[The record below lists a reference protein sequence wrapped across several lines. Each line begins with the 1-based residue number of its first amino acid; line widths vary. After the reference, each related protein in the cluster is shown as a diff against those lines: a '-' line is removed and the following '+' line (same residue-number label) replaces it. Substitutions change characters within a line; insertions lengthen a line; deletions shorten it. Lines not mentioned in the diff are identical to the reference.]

1 MVDKIDPTNQTSVEY
16 GQSLLERKYQKE
28 AEFAEGARKDRKI
41 NYAMQVLG
49 GVDSLIKDRAR
60 RNMEERNNELTQQI
74 IREEAEFNKLQK
86 EYNDQ
91 AAWRE
96 SNDPYAYATKK
107 AKEDLAE
114 VWKLR
119 LNEGLYG
126 DVEKEYQNS
135 VIALADNYYNKYQEN
150 KISALPFETK
160 EEYTAELRAMLNKQA
175 PSGLLDIALRGV
187 GFRGNK
193 QEELATKIGDV
204 QDTYKDSLRDRP
216 GVKGEAVELSD
227 EAKLALIQSP
237 KQPSSKVSEIKV
249 KGKDTTV
256 NRITDPETG
265 EVTYTDIFGKKLT
278 ELDDLNIPLTR
289 DEINRKLVDI
299 TKRYNARYGQ
309 SQTATIHSAIDNPNS
324 PYYDLRLADELRL
337 NGLFINTFNVDTKSL
352 TLKGQI
358 KDDISTIDKEGQF
371 NNEKILEKQTT
382 LKNRYALTYQ
392 LLKNGGTQEMYDN
405 FLTRVADDAIRIQ
418 QRGIVNENG
427 ILQPV
432 EEAEALRLSHQ
443 HHAAQG
449 ITKQSKSAGLLGRK
463 TEEFYV
469 YNYQPLNINQF
480 DSEVPVQINRDKE
493 GKPDSPEQ
501 INRDT
506 EEVINSEEFQSK
518 TPKEQKAILQNAKEQ
533 GADINP
539 EILGPPRPTI
549 DEVDAGLKR
558 PRDDS
563 LRPDGTK
570 KDPTGFLGPIRN
582 NVTGEVMS
590 EVSMGIGPK
599 DNQTLIPLLVPTLT
613 EEEIETL
620 QNMELEGNVD
630 NIPQSIKDKAIRHAQ
645 EREEKGL
652 SPFYGSDDFL
662 PLTGDDS
669 FDANRTAD
677 EMLLADEGPT
687 VQEAQEYLDREK
699 EMLSPDRPEFREL
712 TREEL
717 TQQRQEKAE
726 ADTLRR
732 KEKAEADTLRRQEE
746 RDARLSD
753 EDKTRLT
760 KEKEI
765 KDNIKES
772 VKTFLNND
780 PEMNRIKMYA
790 DGTLNK
796 NSKPKANT
804 SLGKALAKY
813 GLENM
818 SREEIKEW
826 LADRIIKTAYS
837 PSDVRAELDKGNPVF
852 VGDYRDVTGG

>member
-16 GQSLLERKYQKE
+16 GQSLLERKYKQEEK
-28 AEFAEGARKDRKI
+28 FAEEARKDRKI

-60 RNMEERNNELTQQI
+60 RNMLERNSEISQQI

-86 EYNDQ
+86 EYKEQ
-91 AAWRE
+91 AVWRE

-107 AKEDLAE
+107 AKEDLSE

-135 VIALADNYYNKYQEN
+135 VIALADNYYNKYQKN

-160 EEYTAELRAMLNKQA
+160 EAYTAELRAMLNKQA

-193 QEELATKIGDV
+193 QEELATKIGNV
-204 QDTYKDSLRDRP
+204 QKTYEDSLRDRP

-249 KGKDTTV
+249 KGQATTV

-278 ELDDLNIPLTR
+278 ELDDLNIPLTKN
-289 DEINRKLVDI
+289 EINRKLVYI
-299 TKRYNARYGQ
+299 TKRYNARYGP

-324 PYYDLRLADELRL
+324 PYHDLRLADELRL
-337 NGLFINTFNVDTKSL
+337 NGLFINTFNVDIKSP

-371 NNEKILEKQTT
+371 NNEKILEEQTA
-382 LKNRYALTYQ
+382 LGNRYALTYQ

-432 EEAEALRLSHQ
+432 KEAKALQLSHQ

-449 ITKQSKSAGLLGRK
+449 ITKQSKSAGLLGRQ

-518 TPKEQKAILQNAKEQ
+518 TPTEQKAILQNAKDK

-539 EILGPPRPTI
+539 EILGPPRPAI
-549 DEVDAGLKR
+549 DEQVEDLRGPR
-558 PRDDS
+558 PEGVTKS
-563 LRPDGTK
+563 L
-570 KDPTGFLGPIRN
+570 
-582 NVTGEVMS
+582 
-590 EVSMGIGPK
+590 
-599 DNQTLIPLLVPTLT
+599 
-613 EEEIETL
+613 EEL
-620 QNMELEGNVD
+620 QLE
-630 NIPQSIKDKAIRHAQ
+630 
-645 EREEKGL
+645 
-652 SPFYGSDDFL
+652 
-662 PLTGDDS
+662 LTGDDS

-699 EMLSPDRPEFREL
+699 EMLSPSRPEFREL

-717 TQQRQEKAE
+717 AQQRKEE
-726 ADTLRR
+726 RDADALRR
-732 KEKAEADTLRRQEE
+732 KEEREYRISPEGKEE
-746 RDARLSD
+746 IKIAREKK
-753 EDKTRLT
+753 ED
-760 KEKEI
+760 EI
-765 KDNIKES
+765 KDYVYENFINPER
-772 VKTFLNND
+772 ND
-780 PEMNRIKMYA
+780 ISRIEKYVEGILSKNRKK
-790 DGTLNK
+790 GETKSTLGRTLK
-796 NSKPKANT
+796 
-804 SLGKALAKY
+804 KY
-813 GLENM
+813 GLEDK
-818 SREEIKEW
+818 SLPEIKRW
-826 LADRIIKTAYS
+826 LIERTETKYS